1 MLSWSPEWNKESGWN
16 GHLPFAYW
24 LMGEIRP
31 KVFVELGT
39 HKGSSYFSFCQA
51 VRDKGLLTRC
61 YAVDTWRGDNQA
73 GFYGEEVYEMVN
85 GHNESQ
91 YKKFSTLYRMT
102 FDEALGQFPDRSVDL
117 LHIDGLHNYEAV
129 LHDFEAWLPKLAPGA
144 IVLFHDIEVYGGD
157 FGVWRFWGEIKK
169 QYSRWF
175 EFEHSHGLG
184 VLQIAGENKQEKPTW
199 LEPGSKSAKEL
210 GKMMEV
216 AGEALIKKNTKANIA
231 RTKEPEGR
239 PPSKRPGFWRRL
251 EQNFRKQRYRWTCK
265 LLFDPDWYRKVHADP
280 SGWEGDPWDH
290 YMEYGKYEGRGLNK
304 ILNLVTTRDCRRRN
318 IKSYSRWIKKYDQFT
333 PKIRRDMKK
342 KVAALNRKP
351 LLSVIMP
358 VYNTN
363 PKWLSQAIESVRNQ
377 IYPHWELCIADDC
390 STDQRI
396 RGILEK
402 YARID
407 PRIKVIFR
415 DTNGHIAAASNSALA
430 LAKGDFIALFDHDD
444 KLPEHA
450 LYWVAET
457 INRNPEARL
466 LFSDLD
472 TLDENG
478 ARLPGYFKPDF
489 NYELLL
495 AQNCVSQ
502 LGVYYR
508 ELVCELGGFR
518 EGYEGSQDWDLA
530 LRVAAAIPHNQI
542 VHIPRIL
549 YHWRQHSSSVSKT
562 LSEMCAAAGRRAVAD
577 HLQLAGGGT
586 VEAAQECPMFNRI
599 KFPLPAALPPVSIII
614 CTRDNMS
621 LLKTA
626 VESIRN
632 RSTYPNYEIVITDNG
647 SRDRNTL
654 LYLNSLALQ
663 NRIRVIRDDLPFN
676 YSRLNNFGVV
686 HCQGELLCLLNS
698 DVEVITPDWLEEMV
712 SFAIKPDVG
721 AVGARLWYPDGK
733 LQHGGV
739 IIGIGGVA
747 GHFHLRLPKGNMGY
761 FGRAALQQELS
772 AVTGACLMVRR
783 GVFQEVGGLDEKLEV
798 AFNDIDFCLR
808 LRAAGYRNI
817 WTPFA
822 ELMHHESASRGYDD
836 NPEKIERF
844 KREVDFMQVRWGK
857 TLEQDPFY
865 NPNLQK
871 DATGY

>member
-1 MLSWSPEWNKESGWN
+1 M
-16 GHLPFAYW
+16 PFACW
-24 LMGEIRP
+24 L
-31 KVFVELGT
+31 
-39 HKGSSYFSFCQA
+39 KG
-51 VRDKGLLTRC
+51 
-61 YAVDTWRGDNQA
+61 
-73 GFYGEEVYEMVN
+73 
-85 GHNESQ
+85 ESQ
-91 YKKFSTLYRMT
+91 PKNLRTAW
-102 FDEALGQFPDRSVDL
+102 DALV
-117 LHIDGLHNYEAV
+117 
-129 LHDFEAWLPKLAPGA
+129 
-144 IVLFHDIEVYGGD
+144 
-157 FGVWRFWGEIKK
+157 GVTIK
-169 QYSRWF
+169 
-175 EFEHSHGLG
+175 
-184 VLQIAGENKQEKPTW
+184 I
-199 LEPGSKSAKEL
+199 GS
-210 GKMMEV
+210 
-216 AGEALIKKNTKANIA
+216 ALISKAKSDSCSA
-231 RTKEPEGR
+231 AELKR
-239 PPSKRPGFWRRL
+239 PLSSKRLDFWRRL

-304 ILNLVTTRDCRRRN
+304 ILNLVTTRDCTRRN

-363 PKWLSQAIESVRNQ
+363 PKWLIQAIESVRNQ

-402 YARID
+402 YARMD
-407 PRIKVIFR
+407 PRLKVIFR
-415 DTNGHIAAASNSALA
+415 DTNGHIASASNSALA

-466 LFSDLD
+466 LYSDWD

-478 ARLPGYFKPDF
+478 VRLPGYFKPDF
-489 NYELLL
+489 NYELFL

-502 LGVYYR
+502 LGVYFR

-518 EGYEGSQDWDLA
+518 KGYEGSQDWDLA
-530 LRVAAAIPHNQI
+530 LRVVAAIPRNQI

-549 YHWRQHSSSVSKT
+549 YHWRQHSQSVSKAS
-562 LSEMCAAAGRRAVAD
+562 SEKCWEAGRRAVKD
-577 HLQLAGGGT
+577 HLQSVGGGS
-586 VEAAQECPMFNRI
+586 VEAAPGCSGFHRI
-599 KFPLPAALPPVSIII
+599 KFPLPTALPLVSFII
-614 CTRDNMS
+614 CTRDRVE
-621 LLKTA
+621 LLRKA
-626 VESIRN
+626 IDSIHSV
-632 RSTYPNYEIVITDNG
+632 STYTNYEIVIVDNG
-647 SRDRNTL
+647 SRDSEAVA
-654 LYLNSLALQ
+654 YLASLAK
-663 NRIRVIRDDLPFN
+663 RPGVRVIRDESPFN
-676 YSRLNNFGVV
+676 FSRLSNTGVA
-686 HCQGELLCLLNS
+686 QSRGEVVCLLNN
-698 DVEVITPDWLEEMV
+698 DIEVITPDWIEEML

-747 GHFHLRLPKGNMGY
+747 GHFHLRLPKGNKGY

-822 ELMHHESASRGYDD
+822 ELMHHESASRGYED
-836 NPEKIERF
+836 NPEKIARYQ
-844 KREVDFMQVRWGK
+844 REMDFMRMRWGK
-857 TLEQDPFY
+857 TLEQDPFH
-865 NPNLQK
+865 NPNL
-871 DATGY
+871 